1 MIINF
6 SEVIEFKKA
15 FSKDFSNILHF
26 HDNCAGQYFTTEEIL
41 DNTMK
46 DFITCYFTEKKC
58 VVIFSDDDMGF
69 RLN

>member
-46 DFITCYFTEKKC
+46 DFITCYFT
-58 VVIFSDDDMGF
+58 
-69 RLN
+69 